1 MKRVNIIKTSIILV
15 IACTTIIL
23 MSFEEHNKKL
33 DTFSLFEKE
42 LINEFN
48 KGGAPGI
55 QVSITHN
62 GKVYNKGLGYSNFNK
77 KIKVNDKTLFK
88 NASTGKVFVAFAAL
102 KLSLKGKLDLDKN
115 ISAYI
120 PGLNSKIGKLT
131 TRQLITHTSGLKD
144 ESDNFGPSGLSQ
156 QIKMAKTLGGDKFFG
171 EPGLVY
177 SYSNTNYD
185 LAGAVI
191 ESLTGWDFSTAMKKL
206 VFEPLNMK
214 ATTYR
219 SDLANPKS
227 VAFGHSGSGPNYSTN
242 STLPDNARGRA
253 SGMAITTAEELNKFL
268 MWLQTDHKDP
278 FDNQLKNAVLEV
290 FSNKKMTGTYWEYGY
305 GLFHSTYCNT
315 NAIWHSGGMPGYKA
329 AFLSVPEQNF
339 SVTVLVNGSGIN
351 QWNVIKKAVET
362 IIKSDCSPKNNNL
375 QLTDL
380 SEDEGRML
388 IGTYTQGIGARI
400 KVSKKNNKFVMSV
413 SGGSSYNLKK
423 SGKDKIVTIRDGKP
437 ATSYGVF
444 KDENGKV
451 LFLQYWVR
459 AYPKIKGSQN

>member
-1 MKRVNIIKTSIILV
+1 MKKAIFLKVLITSII
-15 IACTTIIL
+15 ICSSIIL
-23 MSFEEHNKKL
+23 LSFNEYKTNS
-33 DTFSLFEKE
+33 DSFSLFEKE
-42 LINEFN
+42 LIHEFN

-77 KIKVNDKTLFK
+77 KLKVHNKTLFK

-102 KLSLKGKLDLDKN
+102 KLSLIGTLDLDKN

-120 PGLNSKIGKLT
+120 SGLNSKIGKLT
-131 TRQLITHTSGLKD
+131 MRQLITHTSGLKD
-144 ESDNFGPSGLSQ
+144 ESDNFGPSGRSQ
-156 QIKMAKTLGGDKFFG
+156 QIRMAKALGGDKFFS
-171 EPGLVY
+171 EPGLVF

-191 ESLTGWDFSTAMKKL
+191 ESLTDLGFNAAMKKL
-206 VFEPLNMK
+206 VFEPLGMK
-214 ATTYR
+214 TTTYR
-219 SDLANPKS
+219 SDLAIPKN
-227 VAFGHSGSGPNYSTN
+227 VAFGHSGAGPNYVTN
-242 STLPDNARGRA
+242 NALPDNARGRA
-253 SGMAITTAEELNKFL
+253 SGMALTTAEELNKFL
-268 MWLQTDHKDP
+268 MWLQTEHKDQ
-278 FDNQLKNAVLEV
+278 FDNKLRDAVLEV

-362 IIKSDCSPKNNNL
+362 VIKSDCSPKKNNPIE
-375 QLTDL
+375 LTEI
-380 SEDEGRML
+380 SEKEGNEL
-388 IGTYTQGIGARI
+388 IGIYTQGIGARI
-400 KVSKKNNKFVMSV
+400 KVFKKNNTFVMSV
-413 SGGSSYNLKK
+413 SGGTAYNLKK
-423 SGKDKIVTIRDGKP
+423 SGKDKIVTIRNGKP

-444 KDENGKV
+444 KDKKGKI

-459 AYPKIKGSQN
+459 AYPKIKG